1 MCICG
6 PAFLSVHPWVCVRV
20 WRPGTFTCP
29 RHVHRLWLREARCTA
44 CDSTAHA
51 CAVGGKRL
59 DRTPRALISSDVRPR
74 WLLAS
79 GAQQLQPFKHLHHRL
94 ADFTILTSF
103 CKVMSSFSC
112 LFTHHSTLHPTHTP
126 TNTLSHIIILIGFMP
141 TRESSCFLESR
152 RKTFQ
157 ASSIYGRRMIIF
169 TFENDHCSKHFPKH
183 GESISLETNGGVN
196 TGCLLLF
203 KCLPWAKINPVAY
216 YRRRQ
221 REKQGWPQPS
231 RSG

>member
-1 MCICG
+1 M
-6 PAFLSVHPWVCVRV
+6 
-20 WRPGTFTCP
+20 
-29 RHVHRLWLREARCTA
+29 
-44 CDSTAHA
+44 
-51 CAVGGKRL
+51 

-94 ADFTILTSF
+94 ADFTILSLF
-103 CKVMSSFSC
+103 CKVMSSFLVC
-112 LFTHHSTLHPTHTP
+112 LHTTQPSTPPTPQPTHTH
-126 TNTLSHIIILIGFMP
+126 THIIILIVFMP

-157 ASSIYGRRMIIF
+157 NSSIHGRRMIIF
-169 TFENDHCSKHFPKH
+169 TFENENRSKHFPKH

-203 KCLPWAKINPVAY
+203 KCLP
-216 YRRRQ
+216 
-221 REKQGWPQPS
+221 
-231 RSG
+231 